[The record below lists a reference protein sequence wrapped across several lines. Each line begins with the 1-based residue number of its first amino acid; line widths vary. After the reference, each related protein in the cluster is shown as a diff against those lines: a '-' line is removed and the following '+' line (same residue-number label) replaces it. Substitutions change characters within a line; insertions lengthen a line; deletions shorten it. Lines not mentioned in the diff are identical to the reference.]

1 MRTQKYGL
9 VSVLDIMKAGE
20 AALSARNTLQE
31 EAAVR
36 LGSKIG
42 IEISKYQQLG

>member
-1 MRTQKYGL
+1 MCTREDGL
-9 VSVLDIMKAGE
+9 VSVLDITKAEE
-20 AALSARNTLQE
+20 AVRSARNTLQRE
-31 EAAVR
+31 AVR